1 MKRKDFKTSQYSCC
15 SHGYTVKCI
24 SDIGLAIYGLYGQL
38 IVDICVVMALGTLSP
53 KVLQRVKVPSTCILR
68 SFHNWAFASPTVYL
82 WPRTS
87 RLTKILQCI
96 SSCTYNNVRHF
107 AHLSHL
113 YDFFCKAIIF
123 EQVGGMVSMGQMQS
137 SCKLNGFLGS
147 ARNSG
152 RQEDILTALSPSF
165 YLFH

>member
-38 IVDICVVMALGTLSP
+38 IVDICVVMALRTLSP

-68 SFHNWAFASPTVYL
+68 SFHNWAFALPTVYL

-96 SSCTYNNVRHF
+96 SSCTYNNV
-107 AHLSHL
+107 HL
-113 YDFFCKAIIF
+113 YTICKAIIF

-137 SCKLNGFLGS
+137 SCKLYGFLGS
-147 ARNSG
+147 VRNSD
-152 RQEDILTALSPSF
+152 RQDDILTALSPSF
-165 YLFH
+165 YLFD